1 MKPNRAAQPPNG
13 AASTPYSPKRD
24 TGVQSANDE
33 DDPYLMRAKPGGPT
47 VCPTCRAFFTEGRWT
62 WDKAPRDAN
71 QLMCPAC
78 QRIHDR
84 FPAGYI
90 TIKGEFFSE
99 HKDEIIALLKSREE
113 REKEQRPLQRIMA
126 MDEKRD
132 GSFEVTTTDSHI
144 ARTLAEAIHH
154 AYKGD
159 LKLRYSRDENLLR
172 ATWKR

>member
-1 MKPNRAAQPPNG
+1 MKPVRAVQAPNN

-24 TGVQSANDE
+24 VGIRSANDE
-33 DDPYLMRAKPGGPT
+33 NDPYVSRAKPGAPT

-62 WDKAPRDAN
+62 WQKAPRDAHE
-71 QLMCPAC
+71 QVCPAC

-90 TIKGEFFSE
+90 TIKGEFFKE
-99 HKDEIIALLKSREE
+99 HKDEIVALLQA
-113 REKEQRPLQRIMA
+113 REKHEKENRPLQRIMG
-126 MDEKRD
+126 MDAKKD
-132 GSFEVTTTDSHI
+132 GTFEITTTDSHI
-144 ARTLAEAIHH
+144 ARTLAEAVHS